1 MDIRPTR
8 HGLRLS
14 QHGVVI
20 SELRTSPGPT
30 HSVFDVLAALITT
43 LDHGPRVGVLGFA
56 GGGMM
61 APLAALGF
69 EGHLETVDLDAE
81 SFQLFEKH
89 CPEWSRHVR
98 FHLDDA
104 AAWLGRQRRP
114 FDLLM
119 DDLSIPRDGD
129 VHKPAICWERI
140 PELIQGRLSA
150 GGLAIF
156 NLLEPRPGRWNPEFS
171 RIAARFGAARVVHFD
186 EYENRILI
194 AGNDL
199 PKAAALSVRLRSALA
214 RIRSRQATRIR
225 VCEATV
231 R

>member
-30 HSVFDVLAALITT
+30 HSVFDVLAALITI
-43 LDHGPRVGVLGFA
+43 LDRGPRLGVLGFA

-69 EGHLETVDLDAE
+69 QGRLETVDLDAG
-81 SFQLFEKH
+81 SFQLFEEH
-89 CPEWSRHVR
+89 CPAWSHHVR
-98 FHLDDA
+98 FHLGDA
-104 AAWLGRQRRP
+104 AAWLNRQRRP

-129 VHKPAICWERI
+129 VHKPAICWEQI
-140 PELIQGRLSA
+140 PNLIRGHLKP
-150 GGLAIF
+150 GGVAIF
-156 NLLEPRPGRWNPEFS
+156 NLLEPRPGRWNPEFD
-171 RIAARFGAARVVHFD
+171 RIAARFESVRVVHFD

-194 AGNDL
+194 AGSDL
-199 PKAAALSVRLRSALA
+199 PKAAALSIRLRRELT
-214 RIRSRQATRIR
+214 RLRSRQATRIR
-225 VCEATV
+225 VRAT
-231 R
+231 